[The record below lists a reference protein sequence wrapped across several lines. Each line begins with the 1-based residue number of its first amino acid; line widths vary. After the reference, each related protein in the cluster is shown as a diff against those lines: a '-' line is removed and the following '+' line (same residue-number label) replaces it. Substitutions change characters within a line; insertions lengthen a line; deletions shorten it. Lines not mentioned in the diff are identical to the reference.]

1 MKRFYS
7 TLLVVAVALIAP
19 FLAAAALSDVV
30 ITVGHTTG
38 TFYKNGG
45 TPTTGESG
53 CVNTWKSTATNPQL
67 TLLVRNYDNA
77 QLTTY
82 KAANNL
88 MLGNAP
94 YMWPYS
100 GADRCD
106 YYFTVSDGYYV
117 SHISM
122 DVKSVDAPAAGKPVT
137 CTLGTASCIVNTT
150 AYQTLSS
157 NFTHQ
162 EVAMFSFTGAG
173 SNKKQQIENVQVT
186 LSPIPTAKV
195 TYQWIDE
202 TGAHLTAPVVEEVTV
217 GQSYTVNQPAKTF
230 DYYTLVSNSPI
241 QGTTITPA
249 FNTNTIVTT
258 VFHDERNVL
267 HGVKS
272 VVRPLTNVEAN
283 KSYVL
288 FSQHVTHTD
297 RDAFR
302 YVKPEDNK
310 IYGKSVAQL
319 TDETPYFT
327 WTFEGTATEGQYKI
341 KNNGADLYVTAI
353 AHNTQGSLGTEAGL
367 STVVPH
373 PNDANTLSIGNAANN
388 STTRWD
394 GNPGPD
400 YIMNAW
406 NGSGAKITPYEY
418 VIDPYFFVTVQIM
431 RYAYENGTVAPVV
444 VSTTKYPVKAG
455 SDFALPTPPA
465 SISGEGYE
473 DNKLKYTLGNNDLTN
488 IQNHKLVQHYYDILN
503 GVESIIGDSKAT
515 VIYDIYGRV
524 YSEGDQLAP
533 GIYIRNGKKFIVR

>member
-1 MKRFYS
+1 MKKLYA
-7 TLLVVAVALIAP
+7 TMLV
-19 FLAAAALSDVV
+19 AAAAISAPAVV
-30 ITVGHTTG
+30 DAQTPEPVTITVGSTNG
-38 TFYKNGG
+38 TFTSSN
-45 TPTTGESG
+45 PTK
-53 CVNTWKSTATNPQL
+53 TWHAQWTSTQTNPQL
-67 TLLVRNYDNA
+67 KIDSRWGTSLAFGNNMSWKTVNGEEC
-77 QLTTY
+77 LTAY
-82 KAANNL
+82 PGDASQGVKYIAVPSA
-88 MLGNAP
+88 
-94 YMWPYS
+94 
-100 GADRCD
+100 
-106 YYFTVSDGYYV
+106 GYYV
-117 SHISM
+117 SHMSFDIKRSTATACTIIFKGATETTSNTEFKHYEADFAM
-122 DVKSVDAPAAGKPVT
+122 NETALFHLKGTMQEHHVKN
-137 CTLGTASCIVNTT
+137 L
-150 AYQTLSS
+150 
-157 NFTHQ
+157 
-162 EVAMFSFTGAG
+162 
-173 SNKKQQIENVQVT
+173 QVT
-186 LSPIPTAKV
+186 LTPILKAQV

-288 FSQHVTHTD
+288 FSQHVSQTT

-353 AHNTQGSLGTEAGL
+353 AHNTQGSVGTEAGH
-367 STVVPH
+367 STIAPH
-373 PNDANTLSIGNAANN
+373 PSDANTLSIGNAANN
-388 STTRWD
+388 NIRWD

-406 NGSGAKITPYEY
+406 EGSGAKITPYEY